1 MRRAPG
7 WIEIEIEIDVADSGI
22 SIAPEDLAKLFQPFV
37 QLDAAIADARQT
49 MNCAGRGLNRGGA
62 VGSTKRVISR

>member
-7 WIEIEIEIDVADSGI
+7 WIEIGVDVADSGI

-37 QLDAAIADARQT
+37 QPDAAIADARQT